1 MLNPRQLVHFQTA
14 LRHGNLHRAARDL
27 GISQPALSKSI
38 QALEAQLDGKL
49 FVRSSRGVEPTPLGI
64 ALSAHAGVIVSEL
77 LAAEAAAAHFR
88 GGSRRS
94 LRMGSGPTFCDWLM
108 PAAIGEF
115 RRRFPTTRL
124 LVTISLR
131 DVLQQRL
138 MAGEIDFYVG
148 RLDEVNREGTAHEV
162 LYEDRLAV
170 CCRPDHP
177 LNDGRSV
184 EVADLAEYEWAFI
197 ESQGAALARP
207 QLLRVFMD
215 HGLGP
220 PRTALET
227 ESTTLVYSLARES
240 DVLCLRP
247 VVAALGAGSVGG
259 LVELPLPPIF
269 PNITRAILYRDPAG
283 LTGTDLAMLGILHEV
298 ATGAGAGDG
307 GDKKF
312 AGERGAAAVKPD
324 ASGFIAR

>member
-1 MLNPRQLVHFQTA
+1 MLNPRHLVHFQTA

-38 QALEAQLDGKL
+38 QALEVQLDGKL
-49 FVRSSRGVEPTPLGI
+49 FVRSSRGVEPTPLGT

-124 LVTISLR
+124 LVSINLR
-131 DVLQQRL
+131 DVLQRRL

-148 RLDEVNREGTAHEV
+148 RLDETNRVGTSHEV
-162 LYEDRLAV
+162 LYKDRLAV
-170 CCRPDHP
+170 CCRSGHP
-177 LNDGRSV
+177 LNHGRPV

-207 QLLRVFMD
+207 QLLRVFME

-227 ESTTLVYSLARES
+227 ESTTLVYALARES

-247 VVAALGAGSVGG
+247 VFAGRRSVSIGG
-259 LVELPLPPIF
+259 LVELPVPASF
-269 PNITRAILYRDPAG
+269 PHITRAIIHRDPAG
-283 LTGTDLAMLGILHEV
+283 FTGTDLAMLGILHEV
-298 ATGAGAGDG
+298 ATDAGGRNGSDP
-307 GDKKF
+307 F
-312 AGERGAAAVKPD
+312 ADELDAILPD
-324 ASGFIAR
+324 PALSGLIDR